1 MTNQSQRGF
10 ILPIT
15 LVIMFIVSSYAA
27 FMINQY
33 VTEKKFFFEQSE
45 ARTNEQ
51 LLQMA
56 LFDSKHF
63 LASSEEYFSGSF
75 HYEAGEVAFIVKSET
90 ESIKSIFLIS
100 KTLEQRSKQIKYFY
114 YLETGTFLPWL
125 EIE

>member
-1 MTNQSQRGF
+1 MTNQRGF

-45 ARTNEQ
+45 ARTNER

-56 LFDSKHF
+56 LVDSRHL
-63 LASSEEYFSGSF
+63 LASSSDEYYSGTF
-75 HYEAGEVAFIVKSET
+75 YYEAGEVAFIINAETEHVKSI
-90 ESIKSIFLIS
+90 SLVS
-100 KTLEQRSKQIKYFY
+100 KTLEQRSKRIKYFY
-114 YLETGTFLPWL
+114 YLENGTFLPWL
-125 EIE
+125 EK